1 MKQLTLPF
9 AEAENFSAEDFCTAP
24 SNAAARDW
32 LARPDSW
39 SNGRLVLW
47 GESGRGKTHLL
58 HIWAA
63 ANRASIINGAT
74 LHGLIRPSGPVAV
87 DDADIA
93 LTPQALLH
101 LLNAAAEA
109 HLPVLMAARLP
120 PLRQSYRLADLTSR
134 LRAAEA
140 VEIRAPEDELLERLL
155 TRLCADRQLSL
166 SFPVRNFLLLHLPR
180 TAAALREAVA
190 RLDHATLGEGKKITR
205 QLAADLLAPL
215 LETA

>member
-9 AEAENFSAEDFCTAP
+9 AETENFSAEDFCTAP
-24 SNAAARDW
+24 SNAPARDW
-32 LARPDSW
+32 LARPDTW

-47 GESGRGKTHLL
+47 GEPGCGKSHLL

-63 ANRASIINGAT
+63 ANSAIVINGAT
-74 LHGLIRPSGPVAV
+74 LHGLVRPTGPVAV
-87 DDADIA
+87 DDADIV
-93 LTPQALLH
+93 LEPQALLH

-109 HLPVLMAARLP
+109 HFPALMAARLP

-155 TRLCADRQLSL
+155 TRLSADRQLSL

-190 RLDHATLGEGKKITR
+190 RLDRATLGEGKKITR
-205 QLAADLLAPL
+205 QLAAEILAPL
-215 LETA
+215 FEMA